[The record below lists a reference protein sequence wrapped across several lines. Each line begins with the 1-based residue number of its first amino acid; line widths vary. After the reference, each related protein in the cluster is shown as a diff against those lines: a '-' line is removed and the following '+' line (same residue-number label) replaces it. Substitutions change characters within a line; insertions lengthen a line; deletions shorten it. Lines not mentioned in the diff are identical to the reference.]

1 MVREILDKRWW
12 KVLGKFNT
20 KEELIDSVRTVLEEQ
35 ELFEEDI
42 EYYLNDIENED
53 LDLGK
58 VYVLSMS
65 NYFVMTYEDVIKSE
79 LADREERKKENMK
92 RRKAQLNMSIDD
104 YRIVQKQKQ
113 GEYLVAREMKR
124 MAKMLGRKNLLSYTP
139 KVHVLNKRHWKK
151 DECIGYVTQDNMI
164 FLPEYYF
171 KKRKFYDP
179 NGYGLKNVI
188 YKKDEKIVKVI
199 RHELTHLFV
208 REEFKDTTRIKA
220 IENDAS
226 PICLYYLAFFGA
238 DFGGGYKVQSKYE
251 KELCEQVKEMTH
263 KDIKNKCLKL
273 LGKIE
278 LMFEYYIENNGF
290 ITFTTDNE
298 ESYIGEWCQ
307 INLGYKVI
315 DYSYSNFLD
324 LKDKFISKL
333 KEKSKEIKKEQSKAA

>member
-42 EYYLNDIENED
+42 EYYLNNIENED

-65 NYFVMTYEDVIKSE
+65 NYFVMSYEDVIKSE
-79 LADREERKKENMK
+79 LADREERKKENIK
-92 RRKAQLNMSIDD
+92 RRQAQLNMSVDD

-113 GEYLVAREMKR
+113 AEYLVAREMKR
-124 MAKMLGRKNLLSYTP
+124 MAKMIGRKKLLSYEP
-139 KVHVLNKRHWKK
+139 KVHVLNKKHWKK
-151 DECIGYVTQDNMI
+151 DECIGYVTKDNMI

-171 KKRKFYDP
+171 KKRSFYDP

-208 REEFKDTTRIKA
+208 REEFKDTTSIKE

-251 KELCEQVKEMTH
+251 KELCKQVKEMTH

-278 LMFEYYIENNGF
+278 LMFEWYIENNGF

-333 KEKSKEIKKEQSKAA
+333 KEKSKEIKKEQPNAA